1 MKVILEY
8 EEGRKV
14 VEGILAGMTQGGE
27 VAGFKLGE
35 GMMKMMMGF
44 TIERMAKMAGKMMP
58 PEMVARINVA
68 LQKIKK

>member
-1 MKVILEY
+1 M
-8 EEGRKV
+8 
-14 VEGILAGMTQGGE
+14 
-27 VAGFKLGE
+27 FSP
-35 GMMKMMMGF
+35 MKMMMGF